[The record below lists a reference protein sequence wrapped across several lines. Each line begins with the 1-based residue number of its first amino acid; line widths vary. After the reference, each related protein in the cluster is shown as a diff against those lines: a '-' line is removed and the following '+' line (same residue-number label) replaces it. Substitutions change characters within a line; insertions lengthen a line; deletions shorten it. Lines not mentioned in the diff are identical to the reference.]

1 MVSFQTRESHS
12 TDKNFL
18 VNSQTLSLPLGTKW
32 VIFAK
37 WLIFIVYQMDDTY
50 KMGDIYKMQNG

>member
-1 MVSFQTRESHS
+1 MISFQTRESHS

-32 VIFAK
+32 VIF
-37 WLIFIVYQMDDTY
+37 IVYQMDDTY
-50 KMGDIYKMQNG
+50 KMGDICKMQKG